1 MDGTLFHLPF
11 EAVEDLDS
19 KNNPDVKNYQNIVKY
34 LENTKKTYVYQ
45 MLDLNND
52 IDDKHMKLE
61 TNLA

>member
-1 MDGTLFHLPF
+1 MDGDLLVTPF
-11 EAVEDLDS
+11 EAVEDFDS

-34 LENTKKTYVYQ
+34 LENTKKTYIYQ

-52 IDDKHMKLE
+52 IYDKHMKLE